1 VPPRSRA
8 RPAPRLPAG
17 SPPRSP
23 APGQAAR
30 RLRLEDYLPY
40 RLSVAANAVS
50 QLIARA
56 YVDRFGLS
64 VPQWRLMAVLGE
76 ESPLTQQ
83 ALCGR
88 TVMDKVTVMRA
99 ARGLTRRRLL
109 KRQANA
115 EDGRSHRL
123 SLTAAG
129 ARMYAEVTPLALEYE
144 SLLLRDLAPLEARK
158 LDQWLRRLQQAA
170 AALTRASAAR
180 AGS

>member
-1 VPPRSRA
+1 MSVSSTSAALPP
-8 RPAPRLPAG
+8 PAPA
-17 SPPRSP
+17 
-23 APGQAAR
+23 QAAPKP
-30 RLRLEDYLPY
+30 LRLEDYLPY

-64 VPQWRLMAVLGE
+64 VPQWRVMAVLGE
-76 ESPLTQQ
+76 DSPLTQQ

-99 ARGLTRRRLL
+99 ARALLQRRLVR
-109 KRQANA
+109 RQPNA

-129 ARMYAEVTPLALEYE
+129 ERMYAQVAPLALEYE
-144 SLLLRDLAPLEARK
+144 AVLLRGFGPGQVRALE
-158 LDQWLRRLQQAA
+158 QCLRHLQETA
-170 AALTRASAAR
+170 AALTRER
-180 AGS
+180 PCQDR